1 MVRIL
6 VGALAGALLCTTLA
20 GCAASSRNASER
32 EWAAA
37 ECGQIIDAEARKKC
51 LERVDDEYGRRR

>member
-6 VGALAGALLCTTLA
+6 VGAFAGALLCSALA
-20 GCAASSRNASER
+20 GCASSSRDASDR

-37 ECGQIIDAEARKKC
+37 ECDRVIDAEARKKC
-51 LERVDDEYGRRR
+51 LERVDSDYGRRR

>member
-6 VGALAGALLCTTLA
+6 VGAFAVALLCATLA
-20 GCAASSRNASER
+20 GCASSSRNASDR

-37 ECGQIIDAEARKKC
+37 ECDRVIDAEARKKC
-51 LERVDDEYGRRR
+51 LERVDEEYGRRR